1 MNRGIW
7 VEKRWGFFFHP
18 LSALGRYDYI
28 QGEQGSKEG
37 MILAGFSWVPLTESK
52 LLICPHLEQ
61 LMDGNRQYPRRA
73 QARPSLLFPLV
84 LILLAATTLM
94 TLLID

>member
-1 MNRGIW
+1 MNRGIC
-7 VEKRWGFFFHP
+7 VEKGVFFFHP
-18 LSALGRYDYI
+18 RSALGRYDYI
-28 QGEQGSKEG
+28 QGEQGGDEG
-37 MILAGFSWVPLTESK
+37 TILAGFSWVLLTESK
-52 LLICPHLEQ
+52 LLISPHLEQ
-61 LMDGNRQYPRRA
+61 LMDGNRQYPGRA